1 MGYPV
6 TLIQGDGIGP
16 EVVEATRF
24 AIDATGVSIDWHVV
38 DAGMEVMD
46 QYGTPL
52 PETVLESIRETKTAL
67 KGPTTTPVGQG
78 FRSASVE
85 ICKRLN
91 LYASLRPVKSMSG
104 IPSFFHEIDLAI
116 VRENTE
122 DLYAGIEFE
131 RTTVEAAE
139 ARTFLSRLSSKI
151 IREDSAIGVKPISVL
166 GSQQIVEFAFRHATV
181 TGRKKV
187 TAVHNA
193 HIMKHTDG
201 LFLEVARE
209 VAKDYPNIEFD
220 DRRVDTLCMQLMQKP
235 QLYDVLVMPNL
246 YGDILSGLCAGIV
259 GGLGVASGAHV
270 GHEYAVF
277 EALHGSAPQHAG
289 QNKAN
294 PTALILSGVLML
306 QHLGAIEAAA
316 KLQKAVEFVIAEQ
329 KNLTYDLAPEG
340 TTPIGTREMAEAIA
354 QAMT

>member
-6 TLIQGDGIGP
+6 TLIRGDGIGP
-16 EVVEATRF
+16 EVAEATRF
-24 AIDATGVSIDWHVV
+24 AIDATGVSIDWHVA
-38 DAGMEVMD
+38 DAGVEAME

-52 PETVLESIRETKTAL
+52 PQNVLDSIRETKTAL
-67 KGPTTTPVGQG
+67 KGPISTPVGKG
-78 FRSASVE
+78 FDSVNVE
-85 ICKRLN
+85 IRKQLN
-91 LYASLRPVKSMSG
+91 LYASLSPAKSMSG
-104 IPSFFHEIDLAI
+104 VKSFFHNIDL
-116 VRENTE
+116 VLVQENTE
-122 DLYAGIEFE
+122 DLHAGIEFE

-139 ARTFLSRLSSKI
+139 ARTFLSRLSGKT

-166 GSQQIVEFAFRHATV
+166 GSQQIVDFAFRHATV

-193 HIMKHTDG
+193 NIMKHTDG

-209 VAKDYPNIEFD
+209 VAKDYPNIEFE
-220 DRRVDTLCMQLMQKP
+220 DRIVDTLCLQLMQKP
-235 QLYDVLVMPNL
+235 ERYDVLVMPNL
-246 YGDILSGLCAGIV
+246 YGDILSDLCAGMI
-259 GGLGVASGAHV
+259 GGLGVAPGAHV

-277 EALHGSAPQHAG
+277 EALHGSAPQYAG

-329 KNLTYDLAPEG
+329 KTVTYDLVPEG
-340 TTPIGTREMAEAIA
+340 TTPVGTHEMAEAIA
-354 QAMT
+354 QAMK